1 MIPFFKSI
9 IKGCACLKKY
19 ISMTFDEQYVMSYL
33 CNDYGADTE
42 EDVLFCVSEDERE
55 ETAHSIII
63 DHCLHKGLNC
73 GLNTLLKKRAELYSL
88 KKKIMNEQMRS
99 SSDEIIHIR
108 SLRKSLD
115 QEIRKYINEK
125 HTEEMREL
133 YKVFSEIS
141 DHAHRV

>member
-1 MIPFFKSI
+1 
-9 IKGCACLKKY
+9 
-19 ISMTFDEQYVMSYL
+19 MTFDEQYVMSYL
-33 CNDYGADTE
+33 YNDYGADTE

-88 KKKIMNEQMRS
+88 KKKIMNEQNLKH
-99 SSDEIIHIR
+99 IAFIHIR
-108 SLRKSLD
+108 SIRKSLD
-115 QEIRKYINEK
+115 EEIRKHINEK
-125 HTEEMREL
+125 HTEEMRDL